1 VSRASLALAL
11 FGTSVA
17 APIAAAL
24 AGLGSSELSAI
35 YGDGARAR

>member
-1 VSRASLALAL
+1 VAPASLALAL

-24 AGLGSSELSAI
+24 AGLGPLDLSAI
-35 YGDGARAR
+35 FGDGARAR